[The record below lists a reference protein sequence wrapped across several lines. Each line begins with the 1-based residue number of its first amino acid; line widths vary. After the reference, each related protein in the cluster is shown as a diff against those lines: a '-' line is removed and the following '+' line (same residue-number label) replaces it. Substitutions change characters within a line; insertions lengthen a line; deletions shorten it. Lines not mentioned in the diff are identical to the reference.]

1 MERILLSA
9 EGQIQQ
15 LERVGRRNE
24 MIRDAVSECIGSVI
38 QAVADYAILEAEG
51 LEKEADEMESR
62 ALANRHRATVLRDL
76 HAIAAPH
83 AREAM
88 LMMIHSKVG

>member
-1 MERILLSA
+1 
-9 EGQIQQ
+9 
-15 LERVGRRNE
+15 
-24 MIRDAVSECIGSVI
+24 MIRDTVSERIGSVI

>member
-1 MERILLSA
+1 
-9 EGQIQQ
+9 
-15 LERVGRRNE
+15 
-24 MIRDAVSECIGSVI
+24 MIRDAVSERIGSVI

-51 LEKEADEMESR
+51 LEKEAEEMESR